1 MGKTRDK
8 EIIMKITETELV
20 ELISLQAKKIIDITY
35 AQEIDPFDL
44 EAHCNRMKELISFL
58 KDHACVLLI

>member
-1 MGKTRDK
+1 
-8 EIIMKITETELV
+8 MKITETELV